1 MEKVINKQNVK
12 QFAYVNDAV
21 CKRPIRGIV
30 LNFFGLNNTST
41 FSSDTAEGRFF
52 GERGIVYITPYT
64 NPWAW
69 MNAQTV
75 AFVDDVVA
83 AVSERLGLD
92 NDLPIVSSG
101 ESMGGQSALTYCVYA
116 KRTPVSCVVNCPVC
130 DTLYHYSERDDLP
143 RTMYSA
149 LCTYEASL
157 EQALRSVSPLH
168 LADRMP
174 HIEYCIFHCEADKAV
189 NIRLH
194 SDVFVAAMR
203 RAGRNVLYHTV
214 PNRGHCDLDEN
225 ARKLYAQYIADA
237 IEKHR

>member
-1 MEKVINKQNVK
+1 
-12 QFAYVNDAV
+12 
-21 CKRPIRGIV
+21 
-30 LNFFGLNNTST
+30 
-41 FSSDTAEGRFF
+41 
-52 GERGIVYITPYT
+52 
-64 NPWAW
+64 
-69 MNAQTV
+69 
-75 AFVDDVVA
+75 
-83 AVSERLGLD
+83 
-92 NDLPIVSSG
+92 
-101 ESMGGQSALTYCVYA
+101 MGGQSALTYCVYA
-116 KRTPVSCVVNCPVC
+116 KRTPVACVVNCPVC

-149 LCTYEASL
+149 LCTYETSL

-174 HIEYCIFHCEADKAV
+174 HIEYCIFHCEADRAV
-189 NIRLH
+189 NIRRH